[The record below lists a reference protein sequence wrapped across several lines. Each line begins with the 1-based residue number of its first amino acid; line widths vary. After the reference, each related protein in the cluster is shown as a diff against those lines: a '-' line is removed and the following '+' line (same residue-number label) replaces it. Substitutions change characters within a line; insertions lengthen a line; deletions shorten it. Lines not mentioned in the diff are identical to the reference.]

1 MSKYIEVQNR
11 LSQILERA
19 DVGDRVSRNIDLFL
33 MALVV
38 VNIISIT
45 LESVPHI
52 YADHKNLFI
61 WIEIISVGIFTVEYL
76 CRVWVAPRQ
85 ISGPYGFAGACKA
98 RVKYM
103 LSFSGL
109 VDLFSILP
117 FYLRAFFPYL
127 DLRILR
133 ALRLL
138 RILKLSHYNSAME
151 DLFDAIFEERRS
163 FYAASY
169 LFAILFILS
178 STLMYFAEHETHPTG
193 FQSIPDSMYWALI
206 TLTTVGYG
214 DITPITVAGKLI
226 AVGSAILGVI
236 VVALITGIVAS
247 AFNAQMERRNI
258 IFEDQ
263 VRKALL
269 DGILDHTEQSGPRA
283 AAQRIWYE
291 QTPSR
296 CAHSPSAKHAR
307 KEITRPN
314 DAPACGA
321 AAKHNLETQAMK
333 PILISLLIMICATAS
348 RAQEAPSCPDR
359 GTDPQAFCLP
369 GTTWDPQTQ
378 SCVGLA

>member
-1 MSKYIEVQNR
+1 MSKYLAVQNR
-11 LSQILERA
+11 LNQILERA
-19 DVGDRVSRNIDLFL
+19 DFGDRVSRSTDMFFT
-33 MALVV
+33 ALVI

-45 LESVPHI
+45 LESVPWI
-52 YADHKNLFI
+52 YAAHKSLFT
-61 WIEIISVGIFTVEYL
+61 WIEIISVGIFTIEYL
-76 CRVWVAPRQ
+76 CRVWVAPTK
-85 ISGPYGFAGACKA
+85 ISGPRNFGSAWKS

-109 VDLFSILP
+109 VDLLSILP
-117 FYLRAFFPYL
+117 FYLRSFFPFL

-151 DLFDAIFEERRS
+151 DLFEAIFEERRS

-178 STLMYFAEHETHPTG
+178 STLMYFAEYRTHPTG

-214 DITPITVAGKLI
+214 DITPITVTGKLI

-236 VVALITGIVAS
+236 VVAIITGIVAS
-247 AFNAQMERRNI
+247 SFNAQMERRNI

-269 DGILDHTEQSGPRA
+269 DGILDYAEKADLERLRKQFGMSKRRADALIDQVQSMRVN
-283 AAQRIWYE
+283 
-291 QTPSR
+291 
-296 CAHSPSAKHAR
+296 K
-307 KEITRPN
+307 
-314 DAPACGA
+314 
-321 AAKHNLETQAMK
+321 
-333 PILISLLIMICATAS
+333 
-348 RAQEAPSCPDR
+348 
-359 GTDPQAFCLP
+359 
-369 GTTWDPQTQ
+369 
-378 SCVGLA
+378 